1 MGVDKQAGTRH
12 IQAMADDLFAVVS
25 SGQVRIHIDQRFAL
39 DEVRAAHEALE
50 ARRTTGSTILM
61 V

>member
-1 MGVDKQAGTRH
+1 
-12 IQAMADDLFAVVS
+12 MADDLFAVVS
-25 SGQVRIHIDQRFAL
+25 SGQVRMHIDQRFAL